1 MTDTRRNMA
10 AKEEKGFIFARPKD
24 CGQKTRSRACSLLWM
39 SSGTK
44 TLSRKISVSKFESH
58 VDETSNVIWR
68 SFNILLDLSGR
79 GHILRS
85 FSCTWAY
92 RIPYFSHNRKILFR
106 VQLFIVIFFFSPRAC
121 FESIRNERVLFCAAY
136 YNRLFDKCRANL
148 MFCKPSRS
156 QKHIALWL
164 RFSNR

>member
-1 MTDTRRNMA
+1 MA
-10 AKEEKGFIFARPKD
+10 AKEEKGFVFARPKD
-24 CGQKTRSRACSLLWM
+24 CGQNTRSRACSLLWM

-44 TLSRKISVSKFESH
+44 TLSRTISVSKFESH

-106 VQLFIVIFFFSPRAC
+106 VQLFIVIFFLARGLVLRAFVMKESC
-121 FESIRNERVLFCAAY
+121 FAL
-136 YNRLFDKCRANL
+136 
-148 MFCKPSRS
+148 
-156 QKHIALWL
+156 HITTGYLINAG
-164 RFSNR
+164 RT

>member
-1 MTDTRRNMA
+1 MA
-10 AKEEKGFIFARPKD
+10 AKEEKGFVFARPKD

-44 TLSRKISVSKFESH
+44 TLSRTISVSKFESH

-106 VQLFIVIFFFSPRAC
+106 VQLFIVIFFLARGLVLRA
-121 FESIRNERVLFCAAY
+121 FVMKESYFALHITTGYLINAERT
-136 YNRLFDKCRANL
+136 
-148 MFCKPSRS
+148 
-156 QKHIALWL
+156 
-164 RFSNR
+164 

>member
-1 MTDTRRNMA
+1 MA
-10 AKEEKGFIFARPKD
+10 AKEEKGFVFARPKD

-44 TLSRKISVSKFESH
+44 TLSRTISVSKFESH

-106 VQLFIVIFFFSPRAC
+106 VQLFTVIFFFFLAQGLVLRA
-121 FESIRNERVLFCAAY
+121 FVMKESYFALHITTGYLINAERT
-136 YNRLFDKCRANL
+136 
-148 MFCKPSRS
+148 
-156 QKHIALWL
+156 
-164 RFSNR
+164 

>member
-1 MTDTRRNMA
+1 MA
-10 AKEEKGFIFARPKD
+10 AKEEKGFVFARPKD

-44 TLSRKISVSKFESH
+44 TLSRTISVSKFESH

-106 VQLFIVIFFFSPRAC
+106 VQLFIVIFFFLP
-121 FESIRNERVLFCAAY
+121 EGLF
-136 YNRLFDKCRANL
+136 
-148 MFCKPSRS
+148 
-156 QKHIALWL
+156 
-164 RFSNR
+164 

>member
-1 MTDTRRNMA
+1 MA
-10 AKEEKGFIFARPKD
+10 AKEEKGFVFARPKD

-44 TLSRKISVSKFESH
+44 TLSRTISVSKFESH

-106 VQLFIVIFFFSPRAC
+106 VQLFTVIFFFFLARGLVLRA
-121 FESIRNERVLFCAAY
+121 FVMKESYFALHITTGYLINAERT
-136 YNRLFDKCRANL
+136 
-148 MFCKPSRS
+148 
-156 QKHIALWL
+156 
-164 RFSNR
+164 

>member
-1 MTDTRRNMA
+1 MA
-10 AKEEKGFIFARPKD
+10 AKEEKGFVFARPKD

-44 TLSRKISVSKFESH
+44 TLSRTISVSKFESH

-106 VQLFIVIFFFSPRAC
+106 VQLFIVIFFLARGLVLRAFVMKESC
-121 FESIRNERVLFCAAY
+121 FAL
-136 YNRLFDKCRANL
+136 
-148 MFCKPSRS
+148 
-156 QKHIALWL
+156 HITTGYLINAG
-164 RFSNR
+164 RT

>member
-1 MTDTRRNMA
+1 MA
-10 AKEEKGFIFARPKD
+10 AKEEKGFVFARPKD

-39 SSGTK
+39 SSRTK
-44 TLSRKISVSKFESH
+44 TLSQTISVSKFESH

-106 VQLFIVIFFFSPRAC
+106 VQLFIVIFFLARGLVLRAFVMKEPC
-121 FESIRNERVLFCAAY
+121 FALHITTGYLINAERT
-136 YNRLFDKCRANL
+136 
-148 MFCKPSRS
+148 
-156 QKHIALWL
+156 
-164 RFSNR
+164 